1 VAPSLDS
8 WLPKCHVRTRHVR
21 ASAASPER
29 LWNEANGFRIRDS
42 RALRPLI
49 GRRLGRN
56 APDADAT
63 FRELF
68 RTGIFTLL
76 DEGERYSIS
85 GCAGKI
91 WNPRG
96 EFTRLES
103 AAEYR
108 EYDAPGTCKVVFLT
122 WVREHP
128 RGSEIANEARVW
140 CTDRR
145 AWLRFVPLWTAVR
158 PFSRLIGAD
167 ALRSVA
173 RRAEAR

>member
-1 VAPSLDS
+1 M
-8 WLPKCHVRTRHVR
+8 R

-29 LWNEANGFRIRDS
+29 LWEEANAFRIRQS
-42 RALRPLI
+42 RSLGPLI
-49 GRRLGRN
+49 GHRLGRN
-56 APDADAT
+56 APAADAT

-96 EFTRLES
+96 EFARLES

-108 EYDAPGTCKVVFLT
+108 EYHAPGTCKAVFLAS
-122 WVREHP
+122 VVEHP
-128 RGSEIANEARVW
+128 RGSEIVSEARVW
-140 CTDRR
+140 CSDRR
-145 AWLRFVPLWTAVR
+145 AWLHFVPLWTAVR
-158 PFSRLIGAD
+158 PFSRLVGAD
-167 ALRSVA
+167 ALRRVV
-173 RRAEAR
+173 RQAEAG